1 MRALSSGLG
10 WLLAAGLIL
19 LAVAGITLT
28 YQYQVVAG
36 EIERGLTSQLRVE
49 CELLALLVDGGG
61 HLPEAKLA
69 GDRRLTLIAS
79 DGRVLYDS
87 SADQHTMAN
96 HNDRPEV
103 VLARRDGFAIAR
115 RLSDTT
121 HHDYLYAGKLLH
133 DGVILRIA
141 APLTVEDSLVQRLSL
156 PVIFSTAVVVLGGG
170 LALLVY
176 TWRSRERVA
185 DLVEVSRA
193 FGAGDF
199 ARRAQ
204 LVGNDAFARLGHEL
218 NNLGSRLCESQERV
232 VAQRQLLD
240 GALGSLSEGV
250 ACIDQLDRVV
260 YANASYRQ
268 FAAGGADVLGQ
279 PYYRYL
285 SADVIGLAITALTE
299 KNDVEAGAL
308 RFEHR
313 RRHLQAAVAQGGDG
327 ISVLVLHDRTELM
340 RAEAARRDFL
350 SAVSHELKTPLT
362 AIIGYGDTLLDGALE
377 QPVVAQQMVEGIV
390 RHGNRLIE
398 LVRDVLTLSRLEHGA
413 WLVRSEPVDWAHL
426 ARTVLD
432 DHRAAAAAKPVTL
445 HYAGPEMLPGR
456 CDPELVRQLIGN
468 LVSNA
473 VRYNRAEGHVYVR
486 LVVDGERL
494 QLIVEDTGIGIPL
507 EHQSRIF
514 ERFYRVDAHRNR
526 AIGGTGL
533 GLAIVKHLCE
543 VLGGEVQLRSSG
555 EGSIFTIDLPLE
567 LKDEASA
574 IRMRTLGSQPA
585 A

>member
-1 MRALSSGLG
+1 MRTLHSGLG
-10 WLLAAGLIL
+10 WLFTVGCTL
-19 LAVAGITLT
+19 LAIAASTLT
-28 YQYQVVAG
+28 YQYRVVSS

-49 CELLALLVDGGG
+49 CELLALLINGGG
-61 HLPEAKLA
+61 QLSEAKLA
-69 GDRRLTLIAS
+69 GDRRLTLIES

-87 SADQHTMAN
+87 SGDQSTLTNLH
-96 HNDRPEV
+96 DRPEV
-103 VLARRDGFAIAR
+103 ILALRDGFAIAR
-115 RLSDTT
+115 RPSGTT
-121 HHDYLYAGKLLH
+121 HHDYLYAGKLLKSG
-133 DGVILRIA
+133 GVLRVS

-156 PVIFSTAVVVLGGG
+156 PVILSTAFVVLGGG
-170 LALLVY
+170 LALLAY

-199 ARRAQ
+199 GRRAQ
-204 LVGNDAFARLGHEL
+204 LVGADAFARLGHEL
-218 NNLGSRLCESQERV
+218 NNLGSRLRESQERV

-268 FAAGGADVLGQ
+268 YAAGGAEVLGQ
-279 PYYRYL
+279 PFYRYL
-285 SADVIGLAITALTE
+285 SADVVGLSITALKEGSDIELGT
-299 KNDVEAGAL
+299 L

-313 RRHLQAAVAQGGDG
+313 RRHLQAAVALGGEG
-327 ISVLVLHDRTELM
+327 ITVLVLHDRTELM

-362 AIIGYGDTLLDGALE
+362 AIIGFGDTLLDGALE
-377 QPVVAQQMVEGIV
+377 QPPVAQQMVEGIV
-390 RHGNRLIE
+390 RHGTRLLD

-413 WLVRSEPVDWAHL
+413 WLVRAEPVDWAHL

-432 DHRAAAAAKPVTL
+432 DHRAAAAAKPVAL
-445 HYAGPEMLPGR
+445 HYHGPDTLPGR
-456 CDPELVRQLIGN
+456 CDPELVRQLVGN

-473 VRYNRAEGHVYVR
+473 VRYNRADGHVHVR
-486 LVVDGERL
+486 LGTTDARL
-494 QLIVEDTGIGIPL
+494 QLIVQDTGIGIPI
-507 EHQSRIF
+507 EHQPRVF

-533 GLAIVKHLCE
+533 GLAIVKHLSE
-543 VLGGEVQLRSSG
+543 VLGGDVQLVSTS
-555 EGSIFTIDLPLE
+555 EGSTFTIDLPLE

-574 IRMRTLGSQPA
+574 IRDRLASA
-585 A
+585 